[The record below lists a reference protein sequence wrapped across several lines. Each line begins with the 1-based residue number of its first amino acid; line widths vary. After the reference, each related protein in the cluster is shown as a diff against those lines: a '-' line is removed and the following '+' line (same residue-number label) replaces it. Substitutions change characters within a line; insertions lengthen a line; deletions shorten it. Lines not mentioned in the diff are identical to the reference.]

1 LSYRLGDTGNENT
14 VSLRL
19 KREVDSW
26 RPYAEALRQEDREV
40 FREMMEDISADFM
53 EAIDMAE
60 RGYDTEALM
69 MSILINQQKT
79 INWLSNLTRRLQEQQ
94 SKKTEELFPMSMKR
108 LLLWQ
113 ESYC

>member
-1 LSYRLGDTGNENT
+1 MSYRLGDAGNENT

-40 FREMMEDISADFM
+40 FREMMDDISASFM
-53 EAIDMAE
+53 EAIGMAE

-69 MSILINQQKT
+69 MSILINQQKA
-79 INWLSNLTRRLQEQQ
+79 INWLSNLTRRLQDQQ
-94 SKKTEELFPMSMKR
+94 SKKTA
-108 LLLWQ
+108 
-113 ESYC
+113 